1 AFWGAGAGDVAG
13 QYVQSSLHAR
23 MIWLKAMDVH
33 LLRRF
38 LIFIRELGA
47 GCEHNVGL
55 TARPT
60 RQISG

>member
-1 AFWGAGAGDVAG
+1 
-13 QYVQSSLHAR
+13 